1 MAMDGFK
8 RKWVVQV
15 QGIDIVI
22 QPFELLAV
30 VDNIL
35 SLKKLKLKID
45 GLVKWDQTHR
55 INVSTEY

>member
-1 MAMDGFK
+1 MVRVD
-8 RKWVVQV
+8 WVVQV

>member
-1 MAMDGFK
+1 MAMDGF
-8 RKWVVQV
+8 KWVVQV